1 MFAPGAKLPN
11 TQRSFGSQADLLYT
25 PCVLAAKQ
33 ATTDIPIV
41 AAVMAD
47 PVGTGLVASLSR
59 PGGNI
64 TGLSNMGPETAG
76 KCVELFH
83 DMIPSLR
90 RVGVLANPI
99 DHFLPPTGRYCG
111 VQRAEKYLRLGQE

>member
-1 MFAPGAKLPN
+1 M
-11 TQRSFGSQADLLYT
+11 
-25 PCVLAAKQ
+25 LAAKH

-76 KCVELFH
+76 KCVELFR

-90 RVGVLANPI
+90 RVGGPSQS
-99 DHFLPPTGRYCG
+99 GRSVHQAFSG
-111 VQRAEKYLRLGQE
+111 TDSSRWPRVWNRN